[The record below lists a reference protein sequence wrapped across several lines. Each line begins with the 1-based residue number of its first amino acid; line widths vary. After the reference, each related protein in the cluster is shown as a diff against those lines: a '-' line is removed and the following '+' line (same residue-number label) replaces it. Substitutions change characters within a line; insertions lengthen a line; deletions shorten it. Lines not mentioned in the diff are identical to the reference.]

1 MSIAAIFPCSSMP
14 MNIEEYYDY
23 PDHYPMSVEAISWA
37 LNLAP
42 VTSPT
47 SKLVLIA
54 LANHA
59 RPDGTAA
66 FPSVE
71 TISRYTCLSER
82 SVRHHLDFLEESG
95 VIRRCDPRIV
105 AAYIKRV
112 DRRPIGFDLCMTSH
126 LGVQE
131 PHLVDERGASD
142 AAHGVHLTS
151 ERGAGV
157 APEPLQEPSIENRPN
172 KSDAEASDTI
182 PSTTIQ
188 SPYLDDA
195 RRLCT
200 LLSDLMIANG
210 SRAPRIT
217 GEWIAEMDRLMR
229 LDNRTPEQVE
239 AAIRWA
245 QGHAFWR
252 SNILSP
258 TKLRH
263 KYDTLRLQAQR
274 DSQQRQ
280 PRGFSAIREFLSDEH
295 GASA

>member
-1 MSIAAIFPCSSMP
+1 MTT
-14 MNIEEYYDY
+14 EELHDY
-23 PDHYPMSVEAISWA
+23 LDYHPMSVEAISWA

-82 SVRHHLDFLEESG
+82 AIRHHLDALEEAG

-112 DRRPIGFDLCMTSH
+112 DRRPVGFDLCMDSRI
-126 LGVQE
+126 GVQQE
-131 PHLVDERGASD
+131 HLAEERGASHAGD
-142 AAHGVHLTS
+142 GVHLTTD
-151 ERGAGV
+151 RGAGG
-157 APEPLQEPSIENRPN
+157 APEPLQEPSIENRPYN
-172 KSDAEASDTI
+172 MSDADASD
-182 PSTTIQ
+182 PMPASTAQ

-195 RRLCT
+195 RRLCS
-200 LLSDLMIANG
+200 LLSDLMIENG
-210 SRAPRIT
+210 VRRPRVT
-217 GEWIAEMDRLMR
+217 TDWISEMDRLMR
-229 LDNRTPEQVE
+229 IDQRSPEQVE
-239 AAIRWA
+239 EAIRWS
-245 QGHAFWR
+245 QSHDFWKA
-252 SNILSP
+252 NILSP
-258 TKLRH
+258 GKLRT

-274 DSQQRQ
+274 DAQRSQ
-280 PRGFSAIREFLSDEH
+280 PRGFSAIRDFLQDERSTP
-295 GASA
+295 A